1 MKPAVLEQCKNASNL
16 SNIDFVDT
24 KNQIKKLK
32 FALKFTLT
40 PELFTISK
48 DLRGSMKKL
57 AVSKGLINK
66 TEKKKKCLMQKRKY
80 LMYEQVI

>member
-16 SNIDFVDT
+16 YNIDFVDT

-32 FALKFTLT
+32 FALKFALT